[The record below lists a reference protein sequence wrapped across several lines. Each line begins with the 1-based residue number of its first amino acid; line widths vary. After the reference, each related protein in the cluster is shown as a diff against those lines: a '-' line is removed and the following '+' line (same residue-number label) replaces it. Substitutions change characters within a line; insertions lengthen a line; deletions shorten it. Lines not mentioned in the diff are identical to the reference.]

1 MRAAGRVDVMKIKT
15 KSLAV
20 AAIAEVFLF
29 GATALASA
37 QSDAARAI
45 YVSAATVPTA
55 TAGVSTYPAPSA
67 AFSPLTASDEELAT
81 YGFPP
86 RPNQQTD
93 ANHYEIWAR
102 AMTAAKIRATGE
114 IKPVASLPH
123 QGMARERIGSSR
135 SAPSFTPPTA
145 QPPTSRLAAVPATA
159 TPAITGPKLIN
170 SSSWSGVASTN
181 TLTKWNA
188 KSSFGDVWGSF
199 TIPYAQDP
207 FGACDGDSH
216 DATAWIGIDGFAHG
230 YGEQALGGGILIE
243 AFCGEVPFYPAIFA
257 WYPDVSVTE
266 AGFNARAG
274 DLMYVETYAVEGGGA
289 VFLEDL
295 STLNYNTFTLS
306 SSVPLVGDSVE
317 WLLGTFST
325 TPFPNTTAMFFTGAE
340 ALTASG
346 HSYYPGSA
354 SLSTEVFTLFDPS
367 GTQAIEIV
375 SAGTSGNQG
384 KYTLFFQTTGCAYS
398 GGC

>member
-1 MRAAGRVDVMKIKT
+1 MPATGEMDVMRIKVKI
-15 KSLAV
+15 LAV
-20 AAIAEVFLF
+20 AAISGIFLL
-29 GATALASA
+29 GSATLSIA

-45 YVSAATVPTA
+45 YVSGATVPTSIA
-55 TAGVSTYPAPSA
+55 RVRTYPPAPEG
-67 AFSPLTASDEELAT
+67 FNPLTASGEELAT

-86 RPNQQTD
+86 RPDEQTD
-93 ANHYEIWAR
+93 ANHYETWAR

-114 IKPVASLPH
+114 IKPVAT
-123 QGMARERIGSSR
+123 Q
-135 SAPSFTPPTA
+135 PTI
-145 QPPTSRLAAVPATA
+145 SRLAVTQSPFAPSSAVPRPVPATA

-188 KSSFGDVWGSF
+188 KSSFSDVWGSF
-199 TIPYAQDP
+199 TVPYAQDP
-207 FGACDGDSH
+207 FGVCDGDSH

-367 GTQAIEIV
+367 GTQEIELV
-375 SAGTSGNQG
+375 SAGVSGNQG